1 MKRLMLGTVLLSTLL
16 FGAVVTRP
24 MIGAVETLFRGDLQ
38 HLFTPDQL
46 FGLLDSPQGVYID
59 GFGLVFT
66 ARVNLVEA
74 PGLMIFRPALKPDE
88 LKSIRDRKLERLPVV
103 RDSMRHSMMLAAG
116 LFETIPLDEQ
126 MVYSVAL
133 FHHPYEDAHGLP
145 KQIVMQASRRTL
157 MALQKQPDKAAMA
170 AAIKMKEF

>member
-1 MKRLMLGTVLLSTLL
+1 MKRLMIGTVLLSTLL

-66 ARVNLVEA
+66 ARVNLV
-74 PGLMIFRPALKPDE
+74 K
-88 LKSIRDRKLERLPVV
+88 RL
-103 RDSMRHSMMLAAG
+103 G
-116 LFETIPLDEQ
+116 
-126 MVYSVAL
+126 
-133 FHHPYEDAHGLP
+133 
-145 KQIVMQASRRTL
+145 
-157 MALQKQPDKAAMA
+157 
-170 AAIKMKEF
+170 